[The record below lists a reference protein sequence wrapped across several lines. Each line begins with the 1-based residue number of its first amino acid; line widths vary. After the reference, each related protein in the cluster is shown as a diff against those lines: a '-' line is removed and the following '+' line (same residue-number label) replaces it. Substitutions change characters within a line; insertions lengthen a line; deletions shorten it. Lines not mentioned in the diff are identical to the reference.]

1 MLDAVNDRAVGAA
14 ENNVAVFS
22 HQLYDQCFLAQI
34 THFIEVFDIKMN
46 DTFHVRLINF
56 YDPSVC
62 DMFAQQHTKIWCRQW
77 TGFVCFCQIQKRQRS
92 TRGHGKTEL
101 PVTSF

>member
-1 MLDAVNDRAVGAA
+1 MFDTVNDHAVGVT

-34 THFIEVFDIKMN
+34 PHFIEVFDIKMN
-46 DTFHVRLINF
+46 DTLHMGLINF

-62 DMFAQQHTKIWCRQW
+62 DMFAQQHTKIWCGQGTW
-77 TGFVCFCQIQKRQRS
+77 FVRFSQIHKRQGS
-92 TRGHGKTEL
+92 IC
-101 PVTSF
+101 